1 MCQYNTNTTF
11 VSSDDLS
18 SDSIFGSL
26 YCDTSHSSTCRGPPS
41 SGPLYQGSSNLGT
54 CGTSIGAS
62 PSSGSLSHESIFGG
76 LYLDTS
82 PTRHGRGPSGS
93 GGTSVGGTS
102 RGGGASS
109 RNFSTEILSVGVPEQ
124 GSGQY
129 ALAQLDADLGG
140 DGGGNFNAGN
150 TGTNDSGNHYIS
162 YGITELGVTRGDEP
176 TMRHIGVGNYVNPRS
191 IQTTRNSNRMTRTKW
206 REGLV
211 ATCRHYTHL
220 NLEETYHTFSPEDK
234 RNVNQII
241 ADWAGTTLSECERV
255 APKSP

>member
-1 MCQYNTNTTF
+1 M
-11 VSSDDLS
+11 

-26 YCDTSHSSTCRGPPS
+26 YCDTSHSSTCRGPTS
-41 SGPLYQGSSNLGT
+41 SGSLYQGSSNIGT

-62 PSSGSLSHESIFGG
+62 PSSGSLSQESIFGG
-76 LYLDTS
+76 LNLDTS
-82 PTRHGRGPSGS
+82 PTRHGRGA
-93 GGTSVGGTS
+93 T
-102 RGGGASS
+102 S

-140 DGGGNFNAGN
+140 DGGGDFNAGN
-150 TGTNDSGNHYIS
+150 TGTNDSGNHYTS

-234 RNVNQII
+234 RTVNQII

-255 APKSP
+255 APKRP